1 MFKTLRMRSPH
12 IAFFVFVSLQC
23 LKSVQIFA
31 AESSPATVREEAWQE
46 CREICHWKVHLS
58 RKLPP
63 GDAPEMAETLELLR
77 KHLEEIVRVVPANA
91 VAELQKVPLWISPE
105 YPKTQPKAE
114 YHPGAGWLRD
124 HGRDPVMAKGVELTN
139 TRRFQQETD
148 RMPYFI
154 LHELAH
160 AYHDRVLEGG
170 MRNVEIVAAY
180 ERAKA
185 SGRYEKVERVNGGN
199 RPHTFEL
206 AYAMTNPREYFAE
219 TSEAY
224 FGQNDFYPFNRMEL
238 MQHDPEM
245 ADLLRKLWGVESSV
259 SQ

>member
-1 MFKTLRMRSPH
+1 MRSPL
-12 IAFFVFVSLQC
+12 IAFFVFILVHC
-23 LKSVQIFA
+23 LKSTQIFA
-31 AESSPATVREEAWQE
+31 AESPSTVVREEVWQE
-46 CREICHWKVHLS
+46 CREICHWKVYLS
-58 RKLPP
+58 RKLPS

-91 VAELQKVPLWISPE
+91 VAELQKVPFWISPE
-105 YPKTQPKAE
+105 YPAIRPKAE

-139 TRRFQQETD
+139 ARRFQQETE
-148 RMPYFI
+148 RMPFFI

-160 AYHDRVLEGG
+160 AYHDRVLTGG

-199 RPHTFEL
+199 RPHTFER
-206 AYAMTNPREYFAE
+206 AYAMTNPMEYFAE

-224 FGQNDFYPFNRMEL
+224 FGRNDFYPFNRRDL
-238 MQHDPEM
+238 LQQDPEM
-245 ADLLRKLWGVESSV
+245 ADLLGKLWGVDSTV